1 MPSEFPNGWLNARSA
16 DIRQRSLPF
25 LRGQSAIS
33 GGAREFR
40 AMPVSHFCRSDFR
53 CHPGRLPDRTFSES
67 LQVKRPRALVL
78 SRTNR
83 RSSRRLRPSLVRK
96 RSLSEVGRHY
106 VSLARRGDA
115 WCRISRG
122 EASLARR
129 PASPIHSS
137 GGPRIAEV
145 SFGIRPS
152 HSPKAVLLDI
162 FFVTIGG
169 SFAGALM
176 DIKVNVSV
184 QRDAPFL
191 LVASFGCLRLTR
203 RLIERGT

>member
-1 MPSEFPNGWLNARSA
+1 VLSECRNGLSNERSA
-16 DIRQRSLPF
+16 DIRQRFLPC

-33 GGAREFR
+33 GGAREAR
-40 AMPVSHFCRSDFR
+40 AMPVSRFCRSDFR

-67 LQVKRPRALVL
+67 LQVKRPQVPVL
-78 SRTNR
+78 SRTSR
-83 RSSRRLRPSLVRK
+83 RSSRHLRPLPVRT
-96 RSLSEVGRHY
+96 RSLSEAGRHD
-106 VSLARRGDA
+106 VSPARRGDA
-115 WCRISRG
+115 CCRISPG

-137 GGPRIAEV
+137 GEPRIAEV

-162 FFVTIGG
+162 VFVTIGG

-176 DIKVNVSV
+176 DIKVNASV
-184 QRDAPFL
+184 ERDAPSL
-191 LVASFGCLRLTR
+191 SAAPFGCLRHTR
-203 RLIERGT
+203 RLIERGA

>member
-1 MPSEFPNGWLNARSA
+1 MLSECRNGLVNERSA
-16 DIRQRSLPF
+16 NIRQRFLPC

-33 GGAREFR
+33 GGAREAR
-40 AMPVSHFCRSDFR
+40 AMPVSRFCRSDFR

-67 LQVKRPRALVL
+67 LQVKRPRAPVL
-78 SRTNR
+78 SRTSR
-83 RSSRRLRPSLVRK
+83 RSSRHLRPLPVRT
-96 RSLSEVGRHY
+96 RSLFEAGRHD
-106 VSLARRGDA
+106 VSPARRGDA
-115 WCRISRG
+115 WCRISPG

-137 GGPRIAEV
+137 GELRIAEV

-162 FFVTIGG
+162 FFETIEG

-184 QRDAPFL
+184 EPDAPSLSIVLFVYPRHTNR
-191 LVASFGCLRLTR
+191 LV
-203 RLIERGT
+203 ERGA